1 MNTFSSQSSSGSPSP
16 TNDKQQIQIDAE
28 LLKTLR
34 PPWYKRYMQGLS
46 NIGSYLTKN
55 KKVAIGTYIVLF
67 FILVAILGPVFIHA
81 DPNRLSTDAEAAPSA
96 AHLLG
101 TTELGQDIF
110 NQLVIGTRSSIFW
123 GFLTGIAVTALSILV
138 GLIGGYVGGVV
149 DDALS
154 LLTNVFLVLPALP
167 LAIVLASYF
176 PRGPE
181 TVAIVI
187 TLTSWS
193 WGARV
198 LRSQTLSMRSREFV
212 TAARSNGET
221 TWRIIFMEIFPNE
234 ISIVAANFVSTTLYV
249 ILASASLEFLGLGDP
264 NGVSWG
270 GMFYWAQKDNA
281 LISGLWWWFIPPGIC
296 IAVLGAG
303 LSLINFGI
311 DEIADPRLRQD
322 KMPRLLKRKKVI
334 A

>member
-1 MNTFSSQSSSGSPSP
+1 MSTFSSQSSNDSTPSTSDKEQKL
-16 TNDKQQIQIDAE
+16 TNSMV
-28 LLKTLR
+28 LKTLR
-34 PPWYKRYMQGLS
+34 PPWHKRFIGGLQGFL
-46 NIGSYLTKN
+46 SYLAKN
-55 KKVAIGTYIVLF
+55 KKVAVGTCIVVF
-67 FILVAILGPVFIHA
+67 FVLVAIFGPFFIHT
-81 DPNRLSTDAEAAPSA
+81 DPNRLSQDAQAAPSA
-96 AHLLG
+96 AHWLG
-101 TTELGQDIF
+101 TTALGQDIF
-110 NQLVIGTRSSIFW
+110 SQIVDGTRSSIFW
-123 GFLTGIAVTALSILV
+123 GFLTGIAVTLISILV

-149 DDALS
+149 DESLS

-167 LAIVLASYF
+167 LAIVLATYF
-176 PRGPE
+176 PRGPQ
-181 TVAIVI
+181 TVALVI

-221 TWRIIFMEIFPNE
+221 IWRIIFMEIFPNE

-264 NGVSWG
+264 NGISWG
-270 GMFYWAQKDNA
+270 DMFYWAQKDNA

-322 KMPRLLKRKKVI
+322 KMPRLLKEKKVI